1 MALVTV
7 AVVIIRYVFN
17 EGAIIAQEAVIYM
30 HALVLT
36 IGIPYALKH
45 NVHVRVDVFAE
56 RLGNRPSTWVEV
68 VGHLVF
74 LIPFSLTVI
83 VYSLP
88 YVSASWRVLEGSAE
102 VGGIPGIFLL
112 KSLIPLTAL
121 LLLLTG
127 IADLVR
133 CIRKLRSTNPPPAA
147 D

>member
-7 AVVIIRYVFN
+7 AVVIIRYAFDA
-17 EGAIIAQEAVIYM
+17 GAIIAQETVIYL
-30 HALVLT
+30 HALVLA

-45 NVHVRVDVFAE
+45 DVHVRVDVFAE
-56 RLGNRPSTWVEV
+56 RLGERRRAWVEI
-68 VGHLVF
+68 VGHLLF

-88 YVSASWRVLEGSAE
+88 YVAASWRVLEGSAE

-121 LLLLTG
+121 LLLLSG
-127 IADLVR
+127 ITDLQHR
-133 CIRKLRSTNPPPAA
+133 YRTLRSSQRPPAA